1 MPAPG
6 RRGAGAPA
14 PQRRGADA
22 PGPPGGRVRRSG
34 SGRRRGAD
42 ARVTPQCPGAP
53 APTRRGAGA
62 PGRRRAG
69 APTRRAH
76 QAAGSGSGR
85 RRGAGAPTRQ
95 RAGAPTPQRR
105 GADAPVLEWSRRR
118 AGQASTAVRTVV
130 AAARRS
136 RLLCCGV
143 VVRICRHRR
152 RSAWCSGC
160 ALYLCGNAI
169 NDQSAEIDIAR
180 FHCTLRESSRC
191 CSSTN
196 ICVMPWSSC

>member
-1 MPAPG
+1 VHNLRNFCVIAPIIAARAQPFGLSCSDFIPPPTPPRRPSRSGRRTQTVPAPG

-14 PQRRGADA
+14 LQR
-22 PGPPGGRVRRSG
+22 PS
-34 SGRRRGAD
+34 
-42 ARVTPQCPGAP
+42 
-53 APTRRGAGA
+53 
-62 PGRRRAG
+62 AG